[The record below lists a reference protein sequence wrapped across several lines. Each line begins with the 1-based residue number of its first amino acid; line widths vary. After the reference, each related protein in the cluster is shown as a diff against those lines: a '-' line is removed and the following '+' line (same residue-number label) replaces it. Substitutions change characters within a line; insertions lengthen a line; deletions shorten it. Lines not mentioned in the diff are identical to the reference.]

1 MFFDFIKSISFHL
14 LIIFSFLVFDS
25 FYDFSRRNVVTE
37 IPIEVV
43 DVSEKT
49 KVKKKKSE
57 KKGKRTWSFHHF
69 IILFLLA
76 VKRVSV
82 LR

>member
-1 MFFDFIKSISFHL
+1 MFFDFIKFISFYL

-43 DVSEKT
+43 DV
-49 KVKKKKSE
+49 
-57 KKGKRTWSFHHF
+57 
-69 IILFLLA
+69 
-76 VKRVSV
+76 
-82 LR
+82 